1 MLALRFCSEE
11 ADAAHLE
18 VSRAM
23 IRVNDKWDVPWQAGM
38 TVQDILEA
46 CEFTHQHIV
55 VSING
60 TLVPPGKYTSQPVAD
75 GDQVRVVHVIG
86 GG

>member
-1 MLALRFCSEE
+1 
-11 ADAAHLE
+11 
-18 VSRAM
+18 M
-23 IRVNDKWDVPWQAGM
+23 IRVNDKWDISWHTGM
-38 TVQDILEA
+38 TVNKLLEA
-46 CEFTHQHIV
+46 CGFSHHHLV

-60 TLVPPGKYTSQPVAD
+60 ALVPPGEYATQGVTD

>member
-1 MLALRFCSEE
+1 MLALRLCWW
-11 ADAAHLE
+11 AAFVE
-18 VSRAM
+18 VDRSM
-23 IRVNDKWDVPWQAGM
+23 IRVNDKWDIPWQTGM
-38 TVQDILEA
+38 TVQEVLDA
-46 CEFTHQHIV
+46 CGFTHQQIV

-60 TLVPPGKYTSQPVAD
+60 LLVPPGEYASQPVAD

>member
-1 MLALRFCSEE
+1 
-11 ADAAHLE
+11 
-18 VSRAM
+18 M
-23 IRVNDKWDVPWQAGM
+23 IRVNDKWDIPWQPGM
-38 TVQDILEA
+38 TVIDLLSV
-46 CEFTHQHIV
+46 CGFTHHHIV

-60 TLVPPGKYTSQPVAD
+60 MLVPPDQYATQSVAD

>member
-1 MLALRFCSEE
+1 
-11 ADAAHLE
+11 
-18 VSRAM
+18 M
-23 IRVNDKWDVPWQAGM
+23 IRVNDKWDIQWQGGM
-38 TVQDILEA
+38 TVKDVLEA
-46 CEFTHQHIV
+46 CEFTHHHIV

-60 TLVPPGKYTSQPVAD
+60 VLVPPDGYATQPVAD

>member
-1 MLALRFCSEE
+1 
-11 ADAAHLE
+11 
-18 VSRAM
+18 M
-23 IRVNDKWDVPWQAGM
+23 IRVNDKWDIVWQDGM
-38 TVQDILEA
+38 TVKAVLEA
-46 CEFTHQHIV
+46 CEFTHHHIV

-60 TLVPPGKYTSQPVAD
+60 VLVPPGEYATQPVAD

>member
-1 MLALRFCSEE
+1 
-11 ADAAHLE
+11 
-18 VSRAM
+18 M
-23 IRVNDKWDVPWQAGM
+23 IRVNDKWEIPWHPSM
-38 TVQDILEA
+38 TVSELLDA
-46 CEFTHQHIV
+46 CGFTHHHIV

-60 TLVPPGKYTSQPVAD
+60 ALVPPGEYTTQAVAN

>member
-1 MLALRFCSEE
+1 
-11 ADAAHLE
+11 
-18 VSRAM
+18 M
-23 IRVNDKWDVPWQAGM
+23 IRVNDKLDIPWQSGM
-38 TVQDILEA
+38 TVSELLKV
-46 CEFTHQHIV
+46 CGFTHHHIV

-60 TLVPPGKYTSQPVAD
+60 TLVPPDEYSTRVVGD